1 MFSVSYFP
9 VPSTVGVFSSE
20 SLTHCRRLCWPST
33 YDDGLSYC
41 RRHASPLLPS
51 TRHHNIHTWSE
62 KRSRREGIKEGD
74 AGSLN
79 MWALFCICCCVCSCC
94 GDEEKKKKYHLRYI
108 PHVQHPYILSIRSNA
123 AHAIIQNGCIQIPL
137 ESGPF
142 LGIWR
147 LEV

>member
-1 MFSVSYFP
+1 MTRDRSICGRYFAF
-9 VPSTVGVFSSE
+9 VVAFAAAVGM
-20 SLTHCRRLCWPST
+20 
-33 YDDGLSYC
+33 
-41 RRHASPLLPS
+41 
-51 TRHHNIHTWSE
+51 
-62 KRSRREGIKEGD
+62 K
-74 AGSLN
+74 
-79 MWALFCICCCVCSCC
+79 
-94 GDEEKKKKYHLRYI
+94 KKKKYHLRYI